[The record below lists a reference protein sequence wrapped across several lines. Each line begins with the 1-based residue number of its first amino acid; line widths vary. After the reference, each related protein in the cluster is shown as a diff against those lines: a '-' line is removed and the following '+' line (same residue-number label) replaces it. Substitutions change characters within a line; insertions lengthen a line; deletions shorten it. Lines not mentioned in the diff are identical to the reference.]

1 MVINR
6 VNLTATAAGGTF
18 SLTIPNSVHAL
29 LQHIH
34 IKPATTSTTYNFV
47 IADQDGYEQMDADSV
62 EGLFLHK
69 PEIPFTGSPVLTVT
83 NALVDE
89 QFRVI
94 FSFIEQP

>member
-6 VNLTATAAGGTF
+6 VSLTATPSGGSF
-18 SLTIPNSVHAL
+18 SLTIPNSVHAF
-29 LQHIH
+29 LQHVH
-34 IKPATTSTTYNFV
+34 IKPATESTTYDLV
-47 IADQDGYEQMDADSV
+47 IADQDGYEQMDASDV

-83 NALVDE
+83 NASANE

-94 FSFIEQP
+94 FTFLER

>member
-6 VNLTATAAGGTF
+6 VNLTATPSDGSF

-34 IKPATTSTTYNFV
+34 IKPVTDSTTYDLV
-47 IADQDGYEQMDADSV
+47 IADQDGYEQMDATEI

-69 PEIPFTGSPVLTVT
+69 PEIPFTGSPVLSVS
-83 NALVDE
+83 NASANE
-89 QFRVI
+89 EFRVV
-94 FSFIEQP
+94 FTFIER